1 MYPIRAPLQ
10 KTSGHFASALAEPK
24 FALFAGGQFIS
35 QFGDYLAQIALIAAV
50 GAFTTRAPLAY
61 AQITVAI
68 ALPALLFG
76 PIIGVV
82 VDRRSKRA
90 LLMKVDGLRA
100 LVILLI
106 PVLMKLTG
114 SVLVLFPLVFVNYLL
129 TLFANAARGSL
140 IPYLVPPEK
149 IFAANSVMDFI
160 NKLAG
165 VIGFVGGGLLVSGP
179 FWRHLAIEPWEAGF
193 YLDSLTFL
201 ASVLAVLLLKIN
213 EPPIARH
220 QDDSW
225 SGMWERRLKNFRE
238 DLRELWLLARADGR
252 IRFVM
257 LSLLLVSIFGGTI
270 YPLIVVIVQKAIR
283 VGAGAG
289 TSGVGLLG
297 GMLGAGMMLGS
308 LSIGFL
314 GHHLSRR
321 RIIVFGLAG
330 LSLAMVVFSRCN
342 QFWEL
347 IPVAF
352 VCGLFLAPVMVAQNT
367 MLHEAV
373 PQSLWGRAF
382 SWKDIVL
389 DAGFMVSALVF
400 GAAAQFVL
408 PALGTVNHEKV
419 VLFWAGA
426 LLAVLSVVMGLAVKY
441 HRNSSPAAS

>member
-1 MYPIRAPLQ
+1 MPRR
-10 KTSGHFASALAEPK
+10 SGHFASALAEPR
-24 FALFAGGQFIS
+24 FALFAAGQFIS

-61 AQITVAI
+61 SQITVAI

-90 LLMKVDGLRA
+90 LLMKVDALRA
-100 LVILLI
+100 LVVLSI
-106 PVLMKLTG
+106 PVSMKLTG

-149 IFAANSVMDFI
+149 IFAANSVMDFGG
-160 NKLAG
+160 KLAG
-165 VIGFVGGGLLVSGP
+165 VLGFVGGGLLVSGP
-179 FWRHLAIEPWEAGF
+179 FWRHLRIEPWEAGF

-201 ASVLAVLLLKIN
+201 ASVVAVLLLKVT
-213 EPPIARH
+213 EPPIVRH
-220 QDDSW
+220 QDDGW
-225 SGMWERRLKNFRE
+225 RAMWERRLRNFRE
-238 DLRELWLLARADGR
+238 DLRELWVLARADGR

-257 LSLLLVSIFGGTI
+257 LSLLLVSIFGGTL

-297 GMLGAGMMLGS
+297 GVLGAGMMLGS

-321 RIIVFGLAG
+321 RIIVFGLLG
-330 LSLAMVVFSRCN
+330 LSVAVMVFSRCGR
-342 QFWEL
+342 FWEL
-347 IPVAF
+347 IPVALA
-352 VCGLFLAPVMVAQNT
+352 GGMFLAPVMVAQNT

-373 PQSLWGRAF
+373 PHNLWGRAF

-389 DAGFMVSALVF
+389 DAGFMASALVF

-426 LLAVLSVVMGLAVKY
+426 LLAALTAAMGVGLAA
-441 HRNSSPAAS
+441 RRRAPGPSRQ